1 MRVVLL
7 IAANFLRAQRWPI
20 LVLLLWV
27 LVLSALGLAVDVR
40 REREDLLI
48 IFKQLAGYAIAFA
61 IFLGGS
67 AIHNE
72 SKSRRILT
80 VLSKGVGRAQYI
92 FGTLTGLALVLL
104 LYCFCM
110 GFTGSWLLGRAGF
123 PLPFLWFLML
133 LCLLASLLAGSFA
146 VLFSTFL
153 NPLFASLATAVFLG
167 APAIAALQFG
177 GRLGHFVPLY
187 PLLDLF
193 LKASFETAWRAD
205 WIPIL
210 LALAEIVACSLL
222 ASWIFERRDIAVSVD

>member
-1 MRVVLL
+1 MMPVLL
-7 IAANFLRAQRWPI
+7 IAANFLRAHRWPI

-27 LVLSALGLAVDVR
+27 LVLSALGLAVDVH

-48 IFKQLAGYAIAFA
+48 VFKQLAVYAIAFA

-72 SKSRRILT
+72 RKSRRILT

-92 FGTLTGLALVLL
+92 FGTLIGLALALL

-110 GFTGSWLLGRAGF
+110 GFTGSWVLGRAGF
-123 PLPFLWFLML
+123 SLSLLWYLML
-133 LCLLASLLAGSFA
+133 FCLLASVLAGSLA

-153 NPLFASLATAVFLG
+153 NPLFASLATALVLG
-167 APAIAALQFG
+167 MPAVAALQFG
-177 GRLGHFVPLY
+177 GRLGHFVPVY

-193 LKASFETAWRAD
+193 LKATFETPWRAD
-205 WIPIL
+205 WVPIL
-210 LALAEIVACSLL
+210 LVLAETTACSLL
-222 ASWIFERRDIAVSVD
+222 ASWIFARRDIAVAVD